1 MLGVELFKN
10 DFSVKAAYLWRL
22 DASVCSLCLMV
33 LENDY
38 LNAIYNLFTMTERE
52 GSGVKTI
59 WRWSEPGSERRLGT
73 PPRAGRWGRWG
84 RKALIR
90 KKEDR
95 WNRWRGIAADGCHS
109 LTESFPAFSC
119 PLRTQITQL
128 SASQCHSSIACSQW
142 LSKSLG
148 CRSPP
153 FISPLGSN
161 MLQKA
166 PLLELPIDGTQRH
179 YQFKLFFRASDT
191 FTVQACHILP
201 MAALKFKTWHLTFV
215 RTVVIKTTKTQ
226 GQVQV

>member
-1 MLGVELFKN
+1 MPFIIY
-10 DFSVKAAYLWRL
+10 SQWR
-22 DASVCSLCLMV
+22 
-33 LENDY
+33 
-38 LNAIYNLFTMTERE
+38 
-52 GSGVKTI
+52 
-59 WRWSEPGSERRLGT
+59 SERAAGWK
-73 PPRAGRWGRWG
+73 PYGAGRSRGHSGGWGHLRGQGGEGGEAG
-84 RKALIR
+84 RLWLE
-90 KKEDR
+90 KKRTDEMK
-95 WNRWRGIAADGCHS
+95 WRGIAADGCHS

-215 RTVVIKTTKTQ
+215 RTVVIKTTKIQ